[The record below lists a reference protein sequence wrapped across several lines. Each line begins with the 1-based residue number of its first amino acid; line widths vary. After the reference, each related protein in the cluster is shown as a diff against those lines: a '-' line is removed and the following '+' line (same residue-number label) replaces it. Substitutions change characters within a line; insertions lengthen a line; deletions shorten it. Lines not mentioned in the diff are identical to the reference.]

1 MRVKNKTIVLAAVI
15 GAAICIPIKNG
26 LNNLYD
32 VVFSDMMNS
41 SEGVKMSIC
50 SLLAINYICITC
62 CCCDM
67 VIEYVKKIR
76 GRLNL
81 WW

>member
-1 MRVKNKTIVLAAVI
+1 MRMKNKTIVLAAVI

-41 SEGVKMSIC
+41 SEGVKMSVC
-50 SLLAINYICITC
+50 SLLAI
-62 CCCDM
+62 
-67 VIEYVKKIR
+67 VISAALAVVVVWLLNVLKK
-76 GRLNL
+76 
-81 WW
+81 

>member
-1 MRVKNKTIVLAAVI
+1 MKNKTIVLAAVI

-41 SEGVKMSIC
+41 SEGVKMSVC
-50 SLLAINYICITC
+50 SLLAI
-62 CCCDM
+62 
-67 VIEYVKKIR
+67 VISAALAVVVVWLLNVLKK
-76 GRLNL
+76 
-81 WW
+81 

>member
-1 MRVKNKTIVLAAVI
+1 MKNKTIVLAAVI

-41 SEGVKMSIC
+41 SEGVKAAIC
-50 SLLAINYICITC
+50 SLLAIIISASLAVV
-62 CCCDM
+62 
-67 VIEYVKKIR
+67 VIWLLNMLKK
-76 GRLNL
+76 
-81 WW
+81 

>member
-1 MRVKNKTIVLAAVI
+1 MKNKTIVLAAVI

-41 SEGVKMSIC
+41 SEGVKMSVC
-50 SLLAINYICITC
+50 SLLAIIISAALAVV
-62 CCCDM
+62 
-67 VIEYVKKIR
+67 VIWLLNMLKK
-76 GRLNL
+76 
-81 WW
+81 

>member
-1 MRVKNKTIVLAAVI
+1 MKNKTIVLAAVI

-41 SEGVKMSIC
+41 SEGVKMSVC
-50 SLLAINYICITC
+50 SLLAI
-62 CCCDM
+62 
-67 VIEYVKKIR
+67 VISAALAVVVVWL
-76 GRLNL
+76 LNVL
-81 WW
+81 KNKESD